1 MRPGRLFV
9 LVRANTPWVMYC
21 IVHSIFKRVECA
33 TSAYENSLW
42 LWDLAGKAGCRVIG
56 SSE

>member
-1 MRPGRLFV
+1 MV
-9 LVRANTPWVMYC
+9 LVRASTPWVMYC
-21 IVHSIFKRVECA
+21 IVRPIFKRVGRA

-42 LWDLAGKAGCRVIG
+42 LWGLAGKAGCRVIG